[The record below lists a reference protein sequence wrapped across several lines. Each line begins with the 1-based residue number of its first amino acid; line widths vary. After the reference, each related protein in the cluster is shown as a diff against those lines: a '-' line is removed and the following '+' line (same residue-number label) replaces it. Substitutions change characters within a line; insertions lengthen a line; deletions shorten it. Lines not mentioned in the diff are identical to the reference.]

1 MLIESSKFKNNHMK
15 NFRHVFKIDVES
27 YKAGIYLVSL
37 VVDGSVIET
46 SKLNVLKN

>member
-1 MLIESSKFKNNHMK
+1 MLIESSNLKNIRMK

-27 YKAGIYLVSL
+27 YKSGVYLVSI